1 MIKTLQ
7 LQPIDKLAI
16 TLIVSLTLVI
26 GGLIWLGN
34 SCGNQC
40 LLQTGPRVKEFSW
53 ENREIGAEDQAF
65 IITFD
70 RPMDH
75 ASVEKNLVIDP
86 PLPGKLSWAG
96 RRLAYTLTSPI
107 PYGEKYHLQ
116 IEGAREQFPS
126 GNRLGQTLGIFE
138 REFKSRDRAFAY
150 IGTNGEEQG
159 RLIFYNLTEEKKTLL
174 TPADLTVMAFE
185 FYPDGKK
192 ILFSAVAKNQGV
204 QGIRELQLY
213 QVDSSQSPAK
223 IELVL
228 DNKDYQNN
236 HFDLAKDGETIVVQR
251 IERRNPIN
259 FDLWAVKSGEKPRQL
274 NIQGGEFLI
283 APDSK
288 TLAVTQGEGIALLPL
303 KTETKPLDFLPKFGR
318 ILNFS
323 ADGTAAAMVN
333 FNTDNAKMRY
343 IRSLFYVNNQGLQ
356 KRLLNLQGSIIDCQ
370 FNATGSDLYC
380 LLTELVT
387 NSQEYKEKPYFAKID
402 VKTGQVTPLLE
413 LADYRDIHIN
423 LSPDSLAII
432 FDQLRTS
439 YDTNPTNPLTT
450 DSGETI
456 IGGRLWMLI
465 PPLQDGVKASKS
477 DLIELPLAGI
487 RPQWMP

>member
-1 MIKTLQ
+1 MLKTLQ

-86 PLPGKLSWAG
+86 PLPGKFSWAG

-116 IEGAREQFPS
+116 IEGAREQFRS
-126 GNRLGQTLGIFE
+126 GNRLGQTLAIFE

-174 TPADLTVMAFE
+174 TPANLTVMAFE

-192 ILFSAVAKNQGV
+192 ILFSAVAKNRGIE
-204 QGIRELQLY
+204 GIRELQLY

-259 FDLWAVKSGEKPRQL
+259 FDLWAVKSGEKPQQL

-303 KTETKPLDFLPKFGR
+303 KPETKPLDFLPKFGR

-370 FNATGSDLYC
+370 FNATVSDLYC

-413 LADYRDIHIN
+413 LADYRDIHIS

>member
-1 MIKTLQ
+1 MLKTLQ

-86 PLPGKLSWAG
+86 PLPGKFSWAG

-116 IEGAREQFPS
+116 IEGAREQFRS
-126 GNRLGQTLGIFE
+126 GNRLGQTLAIFE

-174 TPADLTVMAFE
+174 TPANLTVMAFE

-192 ILFSAVAKNQGV
+192 ILFSAVAKNQGI

-236 HFDLAKDGETIVVQR
+236 HFDLAKDGKTIVVQR

-259 FDLWAVKSGEKPRQL
+259 FDLWAVKSGENPQQL

-413 LADYRDIHIN
+413 LADYRDIHIS
-423 LSPDSLAII
+423 LSPDGLAII

>member
-1 MIKTLQ
+1 MLKTLQ

-86 PLPGKLSWAG
+86 ALPGKFSWAG

-126 GNRLGQTLGIFE
+126 GNRLGQTLAIFE

-259 FDLWAVKSGEKPRQL
+259 FDLWAVKSGEKPQQL

-413 LADYRDIHIN
+413 LADYRDIHIS

-456 IGGRLWMLI
+456 ISGRLWMLI

>member
-53 ENREIGAEDQAF
+53 ENREIGSEDQAF

-86 PLPGKLSWAG
+86 PLPGKFSWAG

-116 IEGAREQFPS
+116 IEGAREQFRS
-126 GNRLGQTLGIFE
+126 GNRLGQTLAIFE

-174 TPADLTVMAFE
+174 TPANLTVMAFE

-192 ILFSAVAKNQGV
+192 ILFSAVAKNRGIE
-204 QGIRELQLY
+204 GIRELQLY

-259 FDLWAVKSGEKPRQL
+259 FDLWAVKSGEKTQQL

-303 KTETKPLDFLPKFGR
+303 KSETKPLDFLPKFGR

-413 LADYRDIHIN
+413 LADYRDIHIS

-439 YDTNPTNPLTT
+439 YDTNPTNLLTT

>member
-86 PLPGKLSWAG
+86 PLPGKFSWAG

-126 GNRLGQTLGIFE
+126 GNRLGQTLAIFE

-259 FDLWAVKSGEKPRQL
+259 FDLWAVKSGEQPQQL

-303 KTETKPLDFLPKFGR
+303 KSETKPLDFLPKFGR

-413 LADYRDIHIN
+413 LADYRDIHIS

-456 IGGRLWMLI
+456 ISGRLWMLI

-477 DLIELPLAGI
+477 DLMELPLAGI

>member
-86 PLPGKLSWAG
+86 PLPGKFSWAG

-126 GNRLGQTLGIFE
+126 GNRLGQTLAIFE

-259 FDLWAVKSGEKPRQL
+259 FDLWAVKSGEKPQQL

-303 KTETKPLDFLPKFGR
+303 KSETKPLDFLPKFGR

-413 LADYRDIHIN
+413 LADYRDIHIS

-456 IGGRLWMLI
+456 ISGRLWMLI

>member
-75 ASVEKNLVIDP
+75 ASVEKNLVIGP
-86 PLPGKLSWAG
+86 ALPGKFSWAG

-116 IEGAREQFPS
+116 IEGAREQFRS
-126 GNRLGQTLGIFE
+126 GNRLGQTLAIFE

-259 FDLWAVKSGEKPRQL
+259 FDLWAVKSGEKPQQL

-413 LADYRDIHIN
+413 LADYRDIHIS

-456 IGGRLWMLI
+456 ISGRLWMLI

>member
-16 TLIVSLTLVI
+16 QLMLSLTLVI
-26 GGLIWLGN
+26 GGFIWLGN

-40 LLQTGPRVKEFSW
+40 LFQTGPRIKEFSW
-53 ENREIGAEDQAF
+53 ENREIGSEDQAF

-70 RPMDH
+70 RSMDH

-86 PLPGKLSWAG
+86 PLPGKFSWAG

-126 GNRLGQTLGIFE
+126 GNRLGQTLAIFE

-174 TPADLTVMAFE
+174 TPANLTVMAFE

-192 ILFSAVAKNQGV
+192 ILFSAVAKNQGI

-213 QVDSSQSPAK
+213 QVDTSQSPAK

-259 FDLWAVKSGEKPRQL
+259 FDLWAVKSGEKPQKL

-303 KTETKPLDFLPKFGR
+303 KFETKPLDFLPKFGR

-413 LADYRDIHIN
+413 LADYRDIHIS

-439 YDTNPTNPLTT
+439 YDTNPTNLLTT

>member
-86 PLPGKLSWAG
+86 PLPGKFSWAG

-116 IEGAREQFPS
+116 IEGAREQFRS
-126 GNRLGQTLGIFE
+126 GNRLGQTLAIFE

-174 TPADLTVMAFE
+174 TPANLTVMAFE

-192 ILFSAVAKNQGV
+192 ILFSAVAKNQGIE
-204 QGIRELQLY
+204 GIRELQLY

-236 HFDLAKDGETIVVQR
+236 HFDLAKDGKTIVVQR

-259 FDLWAVKSGEKPRQL
+259 FDLWAVKSGEKPQQL

-303 KTETKPLDFLPKFGR
+303 KSETKPLDFLPKFGR

-402 VKTGQVTPLLE
+402 VKTSQVTPLLE
-413 LADYRDIHIN
+413 LADYRDIHIS

>member
-53 ENREIGAEDQAF
+53 ENREIGSEDQAF

-70 RPMDH
+70 RSMDH

-86 PLPGKLSWAG
+86 PLPGKFSWAG

-126 GNRLGQTLGIFE
+126 GNRLGQTLAIFE

-174 TPADLTVMAFE
+174 TPANLTVMAFE

-192 ILFSAVAKNQGV
+192 ILFSAVAKNQGIE
-204 QGIRELQLY
+204 GIRELQLY

-236 HFDLAKDGETIVVQR
+236 HFDLAKDGKTIVVQR

-259 FDLWAVKSGEKPRQL
+259 FDLWAVKSGEKPQQL

-413 LADYRDIHIN
+413 LADYRDIHIS

>member
-1 MIKTLQ
+1 MLKTLQ

-40 LLQTGPRVKEFSW
+40 LLQTGLRVKEFSW

-86 PLPGKLSWAG
+86 ALPGKFSWAG

-126 GNRLGQTLGIFE
+126 GNRLGQTLAIFE

-174 TPADLTVMAFE
+174 TPANLTVMAFE

-236 HFDLAKDGETIVVQR
+236 HFDLAKDGKTIVVQR

-259 FDLWAVKSGEKPRQL
+259 FDLWAVKSGEKPQQL

-413 LADYRDIHIN
+413 LADYRDIHIS
-423 LSPDSLAII
+423 LSPDGLAII
-432 FDQLRTS
+432 FDQLRIS

>member
-1 MIKTLQ
+1 MLKTLQ

-53 ENREIGAEDQAF
+53 ENREIGSEDQAF

-86 PLPGKLSWAG
+86 PLPGKFSWAG

-116 IEGAREQFPS
+116 IEGAREQFRS
-126 GNRLGQTLGIFE
+126 GNRLGQTLAIFE

-174 TPADLTVMAFE
+174 TPANLTVMAFE

-192 ILFSAVAKNQGV
+192 ILFSAVAKNRGIE
-204 QGIRELQLY
+204 GIRELQLY

-259 FDLWAVKSGEKPRQL
+259 FDLWAVKSGEKPQQL

-303 KTETKPLDFLPKFGR
+303 KFETKPLDFLPKFGR

-413 LADYRDIHIN
+413 LADYRDIHIS

>member
-86 PLPGKLSWAG
+86 PLPGKFSWAG

-116 IEGAREQFPS
+116 IEGAREQFRS
-126 GNRLGQTLGIFE
+126 GNRLGQTLAIFE

-174 TPADLTVMAFE
+174 TPANLTVMAFE

-192 ILFSAVAKNQGV
+192 ILFSAVAKNRGIE
-204 QGIRELQLY
+204 GIRELQLY

-259 FDLWAVKSGEKPRQL
+259 FDLWAVKSGEKPQQL

-413 LADYRDIHIN
+413 LADYRDIHIS
-423 LSPDSLAII
+423 LSPDGLAII

>member
-1 MIKTLQ
+1 MLKTLQ

-86 PLPGKLSWAG
+86 ALPGKFSWAG

-126 GNRLGQTLGIFE
+126 GNRLGQTLAIFE

-236 HFDLAKDGETIVVQR
+236 HFDLAKDGQTIVVQR

-259 FDLWAVKSGEKPRQL
+259 FDLWAVKSGEKPQQL

-413 LADYRDIHIN
+413 LADYRDIHIS

>member
-26 GGLIWLGN
+26 GGLIWFGN

-86 PLPGKLSWAG
+86 ALPGKFSWAG

-116 IEGAREQFPS
+116 IEGAREQFRS
-126 GNRLGQTLGIFE
+126 GNRLGQTLAIFE

-192 ILFSAVAKNQGV
+192 ILFSAVAKNQGIE
-204 QGIRELQLY
+204 GIRELQLY

-259 FDLWAVKSGEKPRQL
+259 FDLWAVKSGEKPQQL

-413 LADYRDIHIN
+413 LADYRDIHIS

-456 IGGRLWMLI
+456 ISGRLWMLI

>member
-53 ENREIGAEDQAF
+53 ENREIGSEDQAF

-70 RPMDH
+70 RSMDH

-86 PLPGKLSWAG
+86 PLPGKFSWAG

-126 GNRLGQTLGIFE
+126 GNRLGQTLAIFE

-174 TPADLTVMAFE
+174 TPANLTVMAFE

-192 ILFSAVAKNQGV
+192 ILFSAVAKNQGI

-213 QVDSSQSPAK
+213 QVDTSQSPAK

-236 HFDLAKDGETIVVQR
+236 HFDLAKDGKTIVVQR

-259 FDLWAVKSGEKPRQL
+259 FDLWAVKSGEKPQQL

-413 LADYRDIHIN
+413 LADYRDIHIS

>member
-1 MIKTLQ
+1 VVINVFYKPVQ
-7 LQPIDKLAI
+7 GSRNLAGKI
-16 TLIVSLTLVI
+16 
-26 GGLIWLGN
+26 
-34 SCGNQC
+34 
-40 LLQTGPRVKEFSW
+40 
-53 ENREIGAEDQAF
+53 
-65 IITFD
+65 
-70 RPMDH
+70 
-75 ASVEKNLVIDP
+75 EK
-86 PLPGKLSWAG
+86 
-96 RRLAYTLTSPI
+96 R
-107 PYGEKYHLQ
+107 
-116 IEGAREQFPS
+116 S
-126 GNRLGQTLGIFE
+126 GNRLGQTLAIFE

-174 TPADLTVMAFE
+174 TPANLTVMAFE

-192 ILFSAVAKNQGV
+192 ILFSAVAKNRGIE
-204 QGIRELQLY
+204 GIRELQLY

-259 FDLWAVKSGEKPRQL
+259 FDLWAVKSGEKPQQL

-303 KTETKPLDFLPKFGR
+303 KFETKPLDFLPKFGR

-413 LADYRDIHIN
+413 LADYRDIHIS
-423 LSPDSLAII
+423 LSPDGLAII

>member
-1 MIKTLQ
+1 MLKTLQ

-86 PLPGKLSWAG
+86 PLPGKFSWAG

-116 IEGAREQFPS
+116 IEGAREQFRS
-126 GNRLGQTLGIFE
+126 GNRLGQTLAIFE

-159 RLIFYNLTEEKKTLL
+159 RLIFYNLTEEKKTVL
-174 TPADLTVMAFE
+174 TTANLTVMAFE

-192 ILFSAVAKNQGV
+192 ILFSAVAKNRGIE
-204 QGIRELQLY
+204 GIRELQLY

-259 FDLWAVKSGEKPRQL
+259 FDLWAVKSGEKPQQL

-303 KTETKPLDFLPKFGR
+303 KPETKPLDFLPKFGR

-413 LADYRDIHIN
+413 LADYRDIHIS

>member
-86 PLPGKLSWAG
+86 PLPGKFSWAG

-116 IEGAREQFPS
+116 IEGAREQFPR
-126 GNRLGQTLGIFE
+126 GNRLGQTLAIFE

-236 HFDLAKDGETIVVQR
+236 HFDLAQDGKTIVVQR

-259 FDLWAVKSGEKPRQL
+259 FDLWAVKSGEKPQQL

-303 KTETKPLDFLPKFGR
+303 KSETKPLDFLPKFGR

-413 LADYRDIHIN
+413 LADYRDIHIS
-423 LSPDSLAII
+423 LSPDGLAII

-439 YDTNPTNPLTT
+439 YDTNTTNPLTT

>member
-86 PLPGKLSWAG
+86 PLPGKFSWAG

-126 GNRLGQTLGIFE
+126 GNRLGQTLAIFE

-236 HFDLAKDGETIVVQR
+236 HFDLAQDGKTIVVQR

-259 FDLWAVKSGEKPRQL
+259 FDLWAVKLGEKPQQL

-303 KTETKPLDFLPKFGR
+303 KSETKPLDFLPKFGR

-413 LADYRDIHIN
+413 LADYRDIHIS

-456 IGGRLWMLI
+456 ISGRLWMLI

>member
-1 MIKTLQ
+1 MLKTLQ

-86 PLPGKLSWAG
+86 PLPGKFSWAG

-116 IEGAREQFPS
+116 IEGAREQFRS
-126 GNRLGQTLGIFE
+126 GNRLGQTLAIFE

-159 RLIFYNLTEEKKTLL
+159 RLIFYNFTEEKKTLL
-174 TPADLTVMAFE
+174 TPANLTVMAFE

-192 ILFSAVAKNQGV
+192 ILFSAVAKNRGIE
-204 QGIRELQLY
+204 GIRELQLY

-259 FDLWAVKSGEKPRQL
+259 FDLWAVKSGEKPQQL

-303 KTETKPLDFLPKFGR
+303 KPETKPLDFLPKFGR

-413 LADYRDIHIN
+413 LADYRDIHIS

>member
-53 ENREIGAEDQAF
+53 ENREIGSEDQAF

-70 RPMDH
+70 RSMDH

-86 PLPGKLSWAG
+86 PLPGKFSWAG

-116 IEGAREQFPS
+116 IEGAREQFRS
-126 GNRLGQTLGIFE
+126 GNRLGQTLAIFE

-174 TPADLTVMAFE
+174 TPANLTVMAFE

-192 ILFSAVAKNQGV
+192 ILFSAVAKNQGI

-213 QVDSSQSPAK
+213 QVDTSQSPAK

-236 HFDLAKDGETIVVQR
+236 HFDLAKDGKTIVVQR

-259 FDLWAVKSGEKPRQL
+259 FDLWAVKSGEKPQQL

-413 LADYRDIHIN
+413 LADYRDIHIS

>member
-53 ENREIGAEDQAF
+53 ENREIGSEDQAF

-116 IEGAREQFPS
+116 IEGAREQFRS
-126 GNRLGQTLGIFE
+126 GNRLGQTLAIFE

-174 TPADLTVMAFE
+174 TPANLTVMAFE

-192 ILFSAVAKNQGV
+192 ILFSAVAKNRGIE
-204 QGIRELQLY
+204 GIRELQLY

-259 FDLWAVKSGEKPRQL
+259 FDLWAVKSGEKPQQL

-303 KTETKPLDFLPKFGR
+303 KFETKPLDFLPKFGR

-413 LADYRDIHIN
+413 LADYRDIHIS

>member
-53 ENREIGAEDQAF
+53 ENREIGSEDQAF

-86 PLPGKLSWAG
+86 PLPGKFSWAG

-116 IEGAREQFPS
+116 IEGAREQFRS
-126 GNRLGQTLGIFE
+126 GNRLGQTLAIFE

-174 TPADLTVMAFE
+174 TPANLTVMAFE

-192 ILFSAVAKNQGV
+192 ILFSAVAKNQGI

-236 HFDLAKDGETIVVQR
+236 HFDLAKDGKTIVVQR

-259 FDLWAVKSGEKPRQL
+259 FDLWAVKSGEKPQQL

-413 LADYRDIHIN
+413 LADYRDIHIS
-423 LSPDSLAII
+423 LSPDGLAII

>member
-53 ENREIGAEDQAF
+53 ENREIGSEDQAF

-70 RPMDH
+70 RSMDH

-86 PLPGKLSWAG
+86 PLPGKFSWAG

-116 IEGAREQFPS
+116 IEGAREQFRS
-126 GNRLGQTLGIFE
+126 GNRLGQTLAIFE

-174 TPADLTVMAFE
+174 TPANLTVMAFE

-192 ILFSAVAKNQGV
+192 ILFSAVAKNQGI

-213 QVDSSQSPAK
+213 QVDTSQSPAK

-236 HFDLAKDGETIVVQR
+236 HFDLAKDGKTIVVQR

-259 FDLWAVKSGEKPRQL
+259 FDLWAVKSGEKPQQL

-413 LADYRDIHIN
+413 LADYRDIHIS

-439 YDTNPTNPLTT
+439 YDTNPTNLLTT

>member
-53 ENREIGAEDQAF
+53 ENREIGAEDKAF

-86 PLPGKLSWAG
+86 PLPGKFSWAG

-116 IEGAREQFPS
+116 IEGAREQFRS
-126 GNRLGQTLGIFE
+126 GNRLGQTLAIFE

-174 TPADLTVMAFE
+174 TPANLTVMAFK

-192 ILFSAVAKNQGV
+192 ILFSAVAKNRGIE
-204 QGIRELQLY
+204 GIRELQLY

-259 FDLWAVKSGEKPRQL
+259 FDLWAVKSGEKPKQL

-413 LADYRDIHIN
+413 LADYRDIHIS

>member
-1 MIKTLQ
+1 MLKTLQ

-86 PLPGKLSWAG
+86 PLPGKFSWAG

-116 IEGAREQFPS
+116 IEGAREQFRS
-126 GNRLGQTLGIFE
+126 GNRLGQTLAIFE

-159 RLIFYNLTEEKKTLL
+159 RLIFYNLTEEKKTVL
-174 TPADLTVMAFE
+174 TTANLTVMAFE

-192 ILFSAVAKNQGV
+192 ILFSAVAKNRGIE
-204 QGIRELQLY
+204 GIRELQLY

-259 FDLWAVKSGEKPRQL
+259 FDLWAVKSGEKPQQL

-303 KTETKPLDFLPKFGR
+303 KPETKPLDFLPKFGR

-413 LADYRDIHIN
+413 LADYRDIHIS

-487 RPQWMP
+487 RPQCMP

>member
-1 MIKTLQ
+1 MLKTLQ

-40 LLQTGPRVKEFSW
+40 LLQTGLRVKEFSW

-86 PLPGKLSWAG
+86 ALPGKFSWAG

-116 IEGAREQFPS
+116 IEGAREQFRS
-126 GNRLGQTLGIFE
+126 GNRLGQTLAIFE

-174 TPADLTVMAFE
+174 TPANLTVMAFE

-192 ILFSAVAKNQGV
+192 ILFSAVAKNQGI

-213 QVDSSQSPAK
+213 QVDFGQSSPK

-236 HFDLAKDGETIVVQR
+236 HFDLSKDGETIVVQR

-259 FDLWAVKSGEKPRQL
+259 FDLWAVKSGEKPQQL

-303 KTETKPLDFLPKFGR
+303 KPETKPLDFLPKFGR

-413 LADYRDIHIN
+413 LADYRDIHIS

>member
-1 MIKTLQ
+1 
-7 LQPIDKLAI
+7 
-16 TLIVSLTLVI
+16 
-26 GGLIWLGN
+26 
-34 SCGNQC
+34 
-40 LLQTGPRVKEFSW
+40 
-53 ENREIGAEDQAF
+53 
-65 IITFD
+65 
-70 RPMDH
+70 
-75 ASVEKNLVIDP
+75 
-86 PLPGKLSWAG
+86 
-96 RRLAYTLTSPI
+96 
-107 PYGEKYHLQ
+107 
-116 IEGAREQFPS
+116 
-126 GNRLGQTLGIFE
+126 
-138 REFKSRDRAFAY
+138 
-150 IGTNGEEQG
+150 
-159 RLIFYNLTEEKKTLL
+159 
-174 TPADLTVMAFE
+174 MAFE

-192 ILFSAVAKNQGV
+192 ILFSAVAKNQGIE
-204 QGIRELQLY
+204 GIRELQLY

-236 HFDLAKDGETIVVQR
+236 HFDLAKDGKTIVVQR

-259 FDLWAVKSGEKPRQL
+259 FDLWAVKSGEKPQQL

-303 KTETKPLDFLPKFGR
+303 KFETKPLDFLPKFGR

-413 LADYRDIHIN
+413 LADYRDIHIS
-423 LSPDSLAII
+423 LSPDGLAII

>member
-1 MIKTLQ
+1 Q

-16 TLIVSLTLVI
+16 TLILSLTLVI

-86 PLPGKLSWAG
+86 ALPGKFSWAG

-116 IEGAREQFPS
+116 IEGAREQFRS

-174 TPADLTVMAFE
+174 TPANLTVMAFE

-192 ILFSAVAKNQGV
+192 ILFSAVAKNQGI

-213 QVDSSQSPAK
+213 QIDSSQSPAK

-236 HFDLAKDGETIVVQR
+236 HFDLSKDGETIVVQR

-259 FDLWAVKSGEKPRQL
+259 FDLWAVKMGEKPKQL

-303 KTETKPLDFLPKFGR
+303 KSETKPLDFLPKFGR

-413 LADYRDIHIN
+413 LADYRDIHIS

>member
-86 PLPGKLSWAG
+86 PLPGKFSWAG

-126 GNRLGQTLGIFE
+126 GNRLGQTLAIFE

-259 FDLWAVKSGEKPRQL
+259 FDLWAVKSGEKPQQL

-413 LADYRDIHIN
+413 LADYRDIHIS

-456 IGGRLWMLI
+456 ISGRLWMLI

-477 DLIELPLAGI
+477 DLMELPLAGI

>member
-16 TLIVSLTLVI
+16 TLILSLTLVI

-86 PLPGKLSWAG
+86 PLPGKFSWAG

-116 IEGAREQFPS
+116 IEGAREQFRS
-126 GNRLGQTLGIFE
+126 GNRLGQTLAIFE

-174 TPADLTVMAFE
+174 TPANLTVMAFE

-192 ILFSAVAKNQGV
+192 ILFSAVAKNQGI

-213 QVDSSQSPAK
+213 QVDFDQSSPK

-259 FDLWAVKSGEKPRQL
+259 FDLWAVKSGEKPQQL

-413 LADYRDIHIN
+413 LADYRDIHIS

>member
-86 PLPGKLSWAG
+86 PLPGKFSWAG

-126 GNRLGQTLGIFE
+126 GNRLGQTLAIFE

-192 ILFSAVAKNQGV
+192 ILFSAVAKNRGIE
-204 QGIRELQLY
+204 GIRELQLY

-236 HFDLAKDGETIVVQR
+236 HFDLAKDGKTIVVQR

-259 FDLWAVKSGEKPRQL
+259 FDLWAVKLGEKPQQL

-303 KTETKPLDFLPKFGR
+303 KSETKPLDFLPKFGR

-413 LADYRDIHIN
+413 LADYRDIHIS

-456 IGGRLWMLI
+456 ISGRLWMLI

>member
-1 MIKTLQ
+1 MLKTV
-7 LQPIDKLAI
+7 QPIDKLAI
-16 TLIVSLTLVI
+16 TLIIALTVVI

-40 LLQTGPRVKEFSW
+40 LLQTGPKVKEFSW
-53 ENREIGAEDQAF
+53 ENREIGVEDRAF

-86 PLPGKLSWAG
+86 PLPGKFSWAG

-116 IEGAREQFPS
+116 IEGAREQFRT
-126 GNRLGQTLGIFE
+126 GNRLGQPLPTFE
-138 REFKSRDRAFAY
+138 REFQSRDRAFAY

-159 RLIFYNLTEEKKTLL
+159 RLILYNLTEEKKTLL
-174 TPADLTVMAFE
+174 TPANLTVMAFE

-192 ILFSAVAKNQGV
+192 ILFSAVAKNQGI

-213 QVDSSQSPAK
+213 QIDLDQSPQK

-236 HFDLAKDGETIVVQR
+236 YFDLSKDGETIVVQR

-259 FDLWAVKSGEKPRQL
+259 FDLWAVKPEQKPQKL
-274 NIQGGEFLI
+274 NIQGGDFLI

-303 KTETKPLDFLPKFGR
+303 KTDTKPLDFLPKFGR

-333 FNTDNAKMRY
+333 FNTDNAKLRY

-356 KRLLNLQGSIIDCQ
+356 KRLLDVQGSIIDCQ

-380 LLTELVT
+380 LLTQLVT
-387 NSQEYKEKPYFAKID
+387 NTQEYKEKPYFAKID
-402 VKTGQVTPLLE
+402 VKTGRVTPLLE
-413 LADYRDIHIN
+413 LADYRDIRIS
-423 LSPDSLAII
+423 LSPDSLAIL

-439 YDTNPTNPLTT
+439 YDANPTNPLTT

-465 PPLQDGVKASKS
+465 PPLKNDAKASKS

>member
-1 MIKTLQ
+1 MLKTLQ

-86 PLPGKLSWAG
+86 PLPGKFSWAG

-116 IEGAREQFPS
+116 IEGAREQFRS
-126 GNRLGQTLGIFE
+126 GNRLGQTLAIFE

-159 RLIFYNLTEEKKTLL
+159 RLIFYNLTEEKKTVL
-174 TPADLTVMAFE
+174 TPANLTVMAFE

-192 ILFSAVAKNQGV
+192 ILFSAVAKNRGIE
-204 QGIRELQLY
+204 GIRELQLY

-259 FDLWAVKSGEKPRQL
+259 FDLWAVKSGEKPKQL

-413 LADYRDIHIN
+413 LADYRDIHIS

>member
-86 PLPGKLSWAG
+86 PLPGKFSWAG

-174 TPADLTVMAFE
+174 TPANLTVMAFE

-192 ILFSAVAKNQGV
+192 ILFSAVAKNQGI

-259 FDLWAVKSGEKPRQL
+259 FDLWAVKSGEKPQQL

-413 LADYRDIHIN
+413 LADYRDIHIS

>member
-86 PLPGKLSWAG
+86 PLPGKFSWAG

-126 GNRLGQTLGIFE
+126 GNRLGQTLAIFE

-159 RLIFYNLTEEKKTLL
+159 RLIFYNLTEEKKTVL
-174 TPADLTVMAFE
+174 TPANLTVMAFE

-192 ILFSAVAKNQGV
+192 ILFSAVAKNRGI

-236 HFDLAKDGETIVVQR
+236 HFDLSKDGETIVVQR

-259 FDLWAVKSGEKPRQL
+259 FDLWAVKSGENPQQL

-413 LADYRDIHIN
+413 LADYRDIHIS
-423 LSPDSLAII
+423 LSPDGLAII

-477 DLIELPLAGI
+477 DLIELPLEGI

>member
-1 MIKTLQ
+1 MLKTLQ

-70 RPMDH
+70 RPKDH

-86 PLPGKLSWAG
+86 ALPGKFSWAG

-126 GNRLGQTLGIFE
+126 GNRLGQTLAIFE

-174 TPADLTVMAFE
+174 TPANLTVMAFE

-192 ILFSAVAKNQGV
+192 ILFSAVAKNRGIE
-204 QGIRELQLY
+204 GIRELQLY
-213 QVDSSQSPAK
+213 QVNSSQSPTK

-236 HFDLAKDGETIVVQR
+236 HFDLAKDGKTIVVQR

-259 FDLWAVKSGEKPRQL
+259 FDLWAVKSGENPQQL

-413 LADYRDIHIN
+413 LADYRDIHIS

-439 YDTNPTNPLTT
+439 YDSNPTNPLTT

>member
-53 ENREIGAEDQAF
+53 ENREIGSEDQAF

-116 IEGAREQFPS
+116 IEGAREQFRS
-126 GNRLGQTLGIFE
+126 GNRLGQTLAIFE
-138 REFKSRDRAFAY
+138 REFKSRNRAFAY

-174 TPADLTVMAFE
+174 TPANLTVMAFE

-192 ILFSAVAKNQGV
+192 ILFSAVAKNRGIE
-204 QGIRELQLY
+204 GIRELQLY

-259 FDLWAVKSGEKPRQL
+259 FDLWAVKSGEKPQKL

-303 KTETKPLDFLPKFGR
+303 KFETKPLDFLPKFGR

-413 LADYRDIHIN
+413 LADYRDIHIS
-423 LSPDSLAII
+423 LSPDGLAII

>member
-26 GGLIWLGN
+26 GGLIWFGN

-53 ENREIGAEDQAF
+53 ENREIGVEDQAF

-70 RPMDH
+70 RSMDH

-86 PLPGKLSWAG
+86 ALPGKFSWAG

-116 IEGAREQFPS
+116 IEGAREQFRS
-126 GNRLGQTLGIFE
+126 GNRLGQTLAIFE

-204 QGIRELQLY
+204 EGIRELQLY

-259 FDLWAVKSGEKPRQL
+259 FDLWAVKSGEKPQQL

-413 LADYRDIHIN
+413 LADYRDIHIS

-456 IGGRLWMLI
+456 ISGRLWMLI